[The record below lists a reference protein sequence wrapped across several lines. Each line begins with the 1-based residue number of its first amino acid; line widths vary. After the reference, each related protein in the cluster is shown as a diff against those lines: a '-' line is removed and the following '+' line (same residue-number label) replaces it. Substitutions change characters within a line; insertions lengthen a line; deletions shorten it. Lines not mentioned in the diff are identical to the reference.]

1 MKIKRCELYAHV
13 KSFEGKNSIEGFL
26 NFIDSPVRDL
36 RVIKMPEG
44 RIRLKYIDCED
55 NIHRIDVGP
64 NEEEVIDFPLDRPIT
79 E

>member
-1 MKIKRCELYAHV
+1 MKIKRSELYAHV
-13 KSFEGKNSIEGFL
+13 KSFEGKNCLDGFL

-44 RIRLKYIDCED
+44 RIRLKYIDCEN

-64 NEEEVIDFPLDRPIT
+64 NEEEVIDFPLDRPVC
-79 E
+79 